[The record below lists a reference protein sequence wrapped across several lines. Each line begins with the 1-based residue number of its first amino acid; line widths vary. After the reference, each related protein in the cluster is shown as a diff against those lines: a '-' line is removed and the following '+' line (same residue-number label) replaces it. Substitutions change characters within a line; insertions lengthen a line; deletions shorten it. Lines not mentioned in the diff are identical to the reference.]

1 MQQFENTNG
10 KPVVGVIG
18 GMGPEATICL
28 MRRILA
34 FTPAEDDRDHIP
46 LLVDNN
52 TQVPSRI
59 KAIIEGSG
67 DDPAPML
74 CDMAQKLEK
83 SGAEALAMP
92 CNTAHFY
99 APAIANSVDI
109 PLLNMLELTA
119 RQAAKSQDSE
129 TGQTV
134 RRVGMLASPAVRMT
148 GVFDRAFEKN
158 GLDVRYP
165 DNADRLLACIKAVK
179 AGRND
184 RHTLTILNDTI
195 AELEANGAEAIII
208 ACSELSLMADQL
220 VSDTRKI
227 DSIDVL
233 ARAVVEFSTKKEV
246 A

>member
-1 MQQFENTNG
+1 MAGQRYR
-10 KPVVGVIG
+10 VVGVLG
-18 GMGPEATICL
+18 GMGPEATVWL

-34 FTPAEDDRDHIP
+34 FTAAEDDCDHIP

-59 KAIIEGSG
+59 KAIIEGDG
-67 DDPAPML
+67 GDPAPVL

-83 SGAEALAMP
+83 SGAEALVMP

-99 APAIANSVDI
+99 APTIAKSVDI

-119 RQAAKSQDSE
+119 RQAAGVQEGENNQS
-129 TGQTV
+129 V

-148 GVFDRAFEKN
+148 GVFDRAFEKAA
-158 GLDVRYP
+158 LEVRYP
-165 DNADRLLACIKAVK
+165 DNADRLLACIKAIK

-184 RHTLTILNDTI
+184 RQTLVILDDVI
-195 AELEANGAEAIII
+195 AELETSGAEAIVI
-208 ACSELSLMADQL
+208 ACSELSLLTDQL
-220 VSDTRKI
+220 TVAARKI

-233 ARAVVEFSTKKEV
+233 ARAALEFSTITKV